1 MAKQII
7 QNPVVIIGTGTVSSN
22 CAQVTINLTA
32 EDVDTTNFGSL
43 GWKERTPGLKDGS
56 VSFEWQQDYAAAAID
71 ATFFPL
77 LGTQVAFEVRPASS
91 AAVGS
96 ANPKY
101 SGTLLVT
108 EYSPVDSA
116 VGDLAT
122 FSTTWPTVGAVAR
135 ATA

>member
-43 GWKERTPGLKDGS
+43 GWKERTGGLKDGS
-56 VSFEWQQDYAAAAID
+56 VSFEWQQDYAAAALD

-77 LGTQVAFEVRPASS
+77 LGTPVAFEVRPAST
-91 AAVGS
+91 AAAGS
-96 ANPKY
+96 STPKY

>member
-22 CAQVTINLTA
+22 CAQVTISLTA
-32 EDVDTTNFGSL
+32 EDVDTTNFGSA
-43 GWKERTPGLKDGS
+43 GWKERTGGLKDGS

-77 LGTQVAFEVRPASS
+77 LGTQVAFEVRPAST

-96 ANPKY
+96 GNPKY

>member
-7 QNPVVIIGTGTVSSN
+7 SNPVIVIGSGTVSAN
-22 CAQVTINLTA
+22 CAQVTISLTA

-43 GWKERTPGLKDGS
+43 GWKERVGGLKEGN
-56 VSFEWQQDYAAAAID
+56 VSFEWQNDYAASALD

-77 LGTQVAFEVRPASS
+77 LGTQVAFSIKPAST
-91 AAVGS
+91 AAAGS
-96 ANPKY
+96 SNPVY
-101 SGTLLVT
+101 SGTLVVT
-108 EYSPVDSA
+108 EYNPVDSA

-122 FSTTWPTVGAVAR
+122 FKTSWPTVGAVSR

>member
-1 MAKQII
+1 MAKQVIT
-7 QNPVVIIGTGTVSSN
+7 NPVIVIGSGTVSAN

-43 GWKERTPGLKDGS
+43 GWKERVAGLKDGS
-56 VSFEWQQDYAAAAID
+56 VSFEWQNDYAAAALD
-71 ATFFPL
+71 STFFPL
-77 LGTQVAFEVRPASS
+77 LGTAVAFSIKPAST
-91 AAVGS
+91 AATGS
-96 ANPKY
+96 SNPIY

>member
-7 QNPVVIIGTGTVSSN
+7 QNPVIIIAAGTVSAN

-32 EDVDTTNFGSL
+32 EDVDTTNFASL
-43 GWKERTPGLKDGS
+43 GWKERQGGLKDGS
-56 VSFEWQQDYAAAAID
+56 VSFEWQNDYATGALD
-71 ATFFPL
+71 STFFPL
-77 LGTQVAFEVRPASS
+77 LGTQVPFTVRPSS
-91 AAVGS
+91 TAAVGS
-96 ANPKY
+96 GNPQY

-122 FSTTWPTVGAVAR
+122 FSTTWPTVGAVVR
-135 ATA
+135 AIA

>member
-7 QNPVVIIGTGTVSSN
+7 QNPVIVIGSGTVSAN

-32 EDVDTTNFGSL
+32 EEVDTTNFGSL
-43 GWKERTPGLKDGS
+43 GWKESQGGLKSGS
-56 VSFEWQQDYAAAAID
+56 LSFEWQQDYAAGGLD
-71 ATFFPL
+71 ATFMPL
-77 LGTQVAFEVRPASS
+77 LGTQVAFEVRPAST
-91 AAVGS
+91 AAAGS
-96 ANPKY
+96 STPKY

-122 FSTTWPTVGAVAR
+122 FSTSWPTVGVVTR
-135 ATA
+135 GTA

>member
-7 QNPVVIIGTGTVSSN
+7 QNPVVVIGSGTVSAN

-32 EDVDTTNFGSL
+32 EDVDTTNFSSG
-43 GWKERTPGLKDGS
+43 GWRERIGGLKDGS
-56 VSFEWQQDYAAAAID
+56 VSFEWQQDYAAAALD
-71 ATFFPL
+71 ATFYPL
-77 LGTQVAFEVRPASS
+77 LGTQVAFEIRPGST

-96 ANPKY
+96 SNPKY

-122 FSTTWPTVGAVAR
+122 FSTTWPTVGTVSR
-135 ATA
+135 GTA

>member
-7 QNPVVIIGTGTVSSN
+7 QNPVVIIGTGTVSAN
-22 CAQVTINLTA
+22 CAQVTLSLTA
-32 EDVDTTNFGSL
+32 DDVDTTNFGSL

-56 VSFEWQQDYAAAAID
+56 VSFEWQNDYAASALD
-71 ATFFPL
+71 STFFPL
-77 LGTQVAFEVRPASS
+77 LGTAVAFEIRPAST

-101 SGTLLVT
+101 SGTLIVT

-122 FSTTWPTVGAVAR
+122 FKTKWPTTGVVTR
-135 ATA
+135 AIA

>member
-7 QNPVVIIGTGTVSSN
+7 TNPVIVIGSGTVSAN

-32 EDVDTTNFGSL
+32 EEVDTTNFGSL
-43 GWKERTPGLKDGS
+43 GWKESTAGLKAGS
-56 VSFEWQQDYAAAAID
+56 VSFEWHQDYAAAALD
-71 ATFFPL
+71 STFFPL
-77 LGTQVAFEVRPASS
+77 LGTQVAFEIRPAST

-101 SGTLLVT
+101 SGTLVVT

-122 FSTTWPTVGAVAR
+122 FSTTWPTTGVVAR

>member
-7 QNPVVIIGTGTVSSN
+7 QNPVVIIGTGTVSAN
-22 CAQVTINLTA
+22 CVKVTINLTA
-32 EDVDTTNFGSL
+32 EDVDTTNFQSGGS
-43 GWKERTPGLKDGS
+43 KERTGGLKDGS
-56 VSFEWQQDYAAAAID
+56 VSFEWQQDYAAGSVD

-77 LGTQVAFEVRPASS
+77 LGTLVAFEVRPAST
-91 AAVGS
+91 ATVGS

-101 SGTLLVT
+101 AGTLLVT

-122 FSTTWPTVGAVAR
+122 VSTTWPTSGAVSR
-135 ATA
+135 VTA